1 MNWQLHYKVVPKLW
15 CAYH

>member
-1 MNWQLHYKVVPKLW
+1 MNWQLYYKVVPKLW